1 MPDVSCRLCRP
12 QSHSQI
18 QPAQAQ
24 ASIRP
29 AHPALGN
36 HNIEKGLRQRMLWH
50 RPRGDISELH
60 YAMGSMVEASAL
72 PTLVLKT
79 E

>member
-12 QSHSQI
+12 QSHPKS
-18 QPAQAQ
+18 
-24 ASIRP
+24 SLLKLRLRSSRP
-29 AHPALGN
+29 IALGN

-60 YAMGSMVEASAL
+60 YAMGVHGWKEALSRFL
-72 PTLVLKT
+72 F
-79 E
+79 